1 MCIVCDVTDKSLLVD
16 RKKIYC
22 YNCPNLKEIPKELVN
37 LKDLCCINCPNLKEI
52 PNDLV
57 NLEHFVLYNC
67 PQLEKLPTGMINLER
82 LWIQDCPITYIPKE
96 YNKLTLLECWRCPNL
111 VDIPNCSLKT
121 LSCRDCP
128 ILTFAPTQLINTPSQ
143 IHQIEI
149 VDNNYQRYRKEGCK
163 KLVDTIFEELIQRT
177 WEPKRAIEWCWDDE
191 EKKFMSNYIT

>member
-121 LSCRDCP
+121 LICRDCP
-128 ILTFAPTQLINTPSQ
+128 NLTFAPIRLIKNQ
-143 IHQIEI
+143 EI
-149 VDNNYQRYRKEGCK
+149 LNIIDKNYQKYRKQHCSEITN
-163 KLVDTIFEELIQRT
+163 TILEELIQRT
-177 WEPKRAIEWCWDDE
+177 WEPKRAIDWCWDEE
-191 EKKFMSNYIT
+191 EKKFMIQYISG